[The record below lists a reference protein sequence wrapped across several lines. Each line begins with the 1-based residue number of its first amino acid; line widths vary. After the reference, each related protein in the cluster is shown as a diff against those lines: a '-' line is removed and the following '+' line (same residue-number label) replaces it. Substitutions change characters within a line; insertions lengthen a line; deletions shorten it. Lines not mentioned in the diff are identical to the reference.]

1 MASIHGK
8 LFLCIISF
16 FTIAF
21 IAYLGYSKS
30 TLLDSQREI
39 KESYAKHIHKADSLY
54 IDLANYNKAMTDN
67 ILSLKS
73 SLLTDSLIKS
83 TLAGNNKFSQE
94 QYNTLFTLIIEHRTA
109 IEQCQEQYESK
120 IQRDSLRLG
129 VERDLLNGQTK
140 TMVDLHLNKIEHE
153 YSNITMWA
161 AVMTIVFLVFSFYSI
176 SKIDELIQQGNEGVR
191 NIRRL
196 ERDGVQEVEKLRNST
211 KAVIGYTKTYVD
223 TFIQE
228 QQERINDTF
237 KAVMK
242 RTDDIEKL
250 SNDSLNNFDKQ
261 RKTLD
266 EEFQRISKEY
276 EKRIKQLLDEK
287 NEQFQDI
294 NNRMNNLIIQ
304 TSTYINE
311 LKSYKGVVSNDAE
324 PENDPNPDDNTGSDN
339 NTESDGKEV
348 QK

>member
-8 LFLCIISF
+8 LFLFIILI
-16 FTIAF
+16 FTTAF
-21 IAYLGYSKS
+21 IVYLFCSKA
-30 TLLDSQREI
+30 TLRDSQKEI
-39 KESYAKHIHKADSLY
+39 KESYAEHIRKADSLY
-54 IDLANYNKAMTDN
+54 IDLTNYNKAMTDN
-67 ILSLKS
+67 ILSLNS
-73 SLLTDSLIKS
+73 GLLTDSLIKS
-83 TLAGNNKFSQE
+83 TLVRNNKLSQK
-94 QYNTLFTLIIEHRTA
+94 QYNELLSLIVEHSKA
-109 IEQCQEQYESK
+109 IEQCQEQYESR
-120 IQRDSLRLG
+120 IQRDSLLLG
-129 VERDLLNGQTK
+129 VERELLNGQTK

-196 ERDGVQEVEKLRNST
+196 ERDGEQEVEKLRSST
-211 KAVIGYTKTYVD
+211 KELIGNTETNVD

-228 QQERINDTF
+228 QQKRINATF

-261 RKTLD
+261 RNTLD

-294 NNRMNNLIIQ
+294 NNRMNNLITQ
-304 TSTYINE
+304 TSTYINK
-311 LKSYKGVVSNDAE
+311 LKSYKGGVSNDAE
-324 PENDPNPDDNTGSDN
+324 PENDTNPDDNTGLDN
-339 NTESDGKEV
+339 NTESDGKEE